1 MSGEQKKEE
10 SKEYMESNKD
20 YFKQKQREYYENNKD
35 IISERSKKYREEHPE
50 LLSEQRKK
58 SRLLHIDKRKA
69 HGKSY
74 WAENAGEINEKR
86 KQKITCECGQILSKW
101 DISKHLKS
109 STHKYFVEHGVNRPQ
124 KAEKIKC
131 EC

>member
-1 MSGEQKKEE
+1 MNSV
-10 SKEYMESNKD
+10 
-20 YFKQKQREYYENNKD
+20 
-35 IISERSKKYREEHPE
+35 
-50 LLSEQRKK
+50 KK

-86 KQKITCECGQILSKW
+86 KQKITCECGQFLSKW

-131 EC
+131 ECGTFVTQKSMPRHTNTQLHSKLMSSNNINAPLPVLSKDN